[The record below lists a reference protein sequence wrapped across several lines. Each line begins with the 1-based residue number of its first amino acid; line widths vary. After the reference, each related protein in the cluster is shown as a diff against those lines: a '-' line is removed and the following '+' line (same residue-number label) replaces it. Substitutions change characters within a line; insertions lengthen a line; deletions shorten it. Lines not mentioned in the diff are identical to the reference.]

1 MAVLILGATSPIAR
15 AVAEEYAAAGKSLVL
30 AARDADE
37 AEAAA
42 SDIAIRFEVDTLAK
56 SFDALDFDEHDD
68 FVAGVEQEAGPIE
81 VALLAFGNMGD
92 QEESEQDFE
101 RAKRVIDVNYTGAA
115 SLSEAIA
122 RRMAERGEGS
132 IIGIS
137 SVAGDRGRKSNYF
150 YGSAKGAF
158 TLYLQGLR
166 NRLADHGVHVMT
178 VKLGFVD
185 TPMTFDLE
193 TPLPIASPEK
203 VGKAIVRAQRRSVDT
218 FYYPHFWRGV
228 MGIIKA
234 IPETIFKKLSI

>member
-15 AVAEEYAAAGKSLVL
+15 AVAEEYAAGGESVVL
-30 AARDADE
+30 AARDTDE
-37 AEAAA
+37 AEAIA
-42 SDIAIRFEVDTLAK
+42 SDIAIRFEVDTFSR

-68 FVAGVEQEAGPIE
+68 FVAGVEEEAGPIS
-81 VALLAFGNMGD
+81 VALLAFGDMGD
-92 QEESEQDFE
+92 QEASEEDFE

-166 NRLADHGVHVMT
+166 NRLADQGVHVMT

-185 TPMTFDLE
+185 TRMTFDLE
-193 TPLPIASPEK
+193 TPLPVADPAK
-203 VGKAIVRAQRRSVDT
+203 VGQAIVRAQKRGVDA

-234 IPETIFKKLSI
+234 LPERIFKRLSI